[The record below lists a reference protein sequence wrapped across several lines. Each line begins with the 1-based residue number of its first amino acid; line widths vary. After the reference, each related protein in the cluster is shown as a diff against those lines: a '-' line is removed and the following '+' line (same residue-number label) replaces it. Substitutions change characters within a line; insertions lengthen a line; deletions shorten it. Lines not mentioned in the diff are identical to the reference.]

1 MFVIGNA
8 VALVENNT
16 SLLHVIFLNIPRYTF
31 SMLQLGMLLGALAL
45 PVLVKD
51 GIQKN
56 RRQIDLLIS
65 VYGQSHDAIVFA
77 DPKWPL
83 KLL

>member
-1 MFVIGNA
+1 
-8 VALVENNT
+8 
-16 SLLHVIFLNIPRYTF
+16 
-31 SMLQLGMLLGALAL
+31 MLQLGMLLGALAL

-83 KLL
+83 KLLWFQDLIFYFDFFAPNFLF

>member
-1 MFVIGNA
+1 
-8 VALVENNT
+8 
-16 SLLHVIFLNIPRYTF
+16 
-31 SMLQLGMLLGALAL
+31 MLQLGMLLGALAL